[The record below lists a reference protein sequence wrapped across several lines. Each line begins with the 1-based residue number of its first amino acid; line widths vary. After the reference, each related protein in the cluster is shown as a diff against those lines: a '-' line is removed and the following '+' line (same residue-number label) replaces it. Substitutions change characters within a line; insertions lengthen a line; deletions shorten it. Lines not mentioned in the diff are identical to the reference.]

1 MGRRSAESN
10 ARAHYSGGADGF
22 GIFDVEGDEI
32 PGGVTNVVVVDVERD
47 G

>member
-1 MGRRSAESN
+1 MERRSAESN
-10 ARAHYSGGADGF
+10 ARAHYSCGANGF

-32 PGGVTNVVVVDVERD
+32 PGGVTDVVDVERD